1 MINIDQFI
9 LKPEYFDHQSQLHG
23 IDHTYRV
30 MTLVLLLGKR
40 LGLERECK
48 LAFMAAFI
56 HDMARRHDGFCNRH
70 GKRAVKYK
78 LPQFA
83 EFFKSQGIQEE
94 DLKEIAFA
102 VHFHCKYIQPS
113 SKHPYF
119 NTLALLKDADALDR
133 IRISPDDLNPRFL
146 RFDESSEFI
155 GIAENLYYKSQLIE
169 EKSLPQFLN
178 IVGYE

>member
-9 LKPEYFDHQSQLHG
+9 LKPEYFDYQSQLHG
-23 IDHTYRV
+23 INHTYRV

-56 HDMARRHDGFCNRH
+56 HDMSRKHDGFCNRH

-83 EFFKSQGIQEE
+83 EFFKSQGIEDTDLEE
-94 DLKEIAFA
+94 ISFA
-102 VHFHCKYIQPS
+102 VHYHCKYYQPS
-113 SKHPYF
+113 KKHPYF
-119 NTLALLKDADALDR
+119 KTLALLKDADALDR
-133 IRISPDDLNPRFL
+133 IRISPNDLNPNYL
-146 RFDESSEFI
+146 RFNESVEFI
-155 GIAENLYYKSQLIE
+155 GIAENLYYKSQLLE
-169 EKSLPQFLN
+169 EKGLPAYLN
-178 IVGYE
+178 IVC